1 MVRVERVE
9 STWGRVGWGRGFGA
23 CMETKMERKTER
35 RIGVCV
41 CVCVLFVCVEG
52 ERGVWVLC
60 VEGA

>member
-1 MVRVERVE
+1 M
-9 STWGRVGWGRGFGA
+9 GWGRGFGA